1 MALELAINDKIIPID
16 ALAKQTYKNMSVIPI
31 KTEFGSDVDILN
43 LNKGLDLGI
52 VTISE
57 CEPSTVGEVLVKN
70 DAVNPLILLD
80 GDEIIGANQNRIVN
94 SSLLIPP
101 HTTMKVSVSC
111 TEKGR
116 WQYTKGFEHSKYLAN
131 SKTRTAKEYCN
142 FHQKDLQSVVW
153 ESIDELESDLLVKSK
168 TSAMSE
174 SYETFKNVHDDYIK
188 HFPLENMQ
196 TGAAIIIDGAIKG
209 IEIMQTPSLYK
220 QYHEKILRS
229 YIIDNDFKGKE
240 TDGNEFE
247 TVINGISHSEFSK
260 KTNDGWGDSL
270 KVINDYGIGSVLL
283 YENELIHFQ
292 YFKKPEITV

>member
-1 MALELAINDKIIPID
+1 MALELAINDKIIQID
-16 ALAKQTYKNMSVIPI
+16 ALTKQSYGNMSVIPI
-31 KTEFGSDVDILN
+31 KTEFGMDVDILN

-52 VTISE
+52 VSISE

-101 HTTMKVSVSC
+101 YTTMKVSVSC

-116 WQYTKGFEHSKYLAN
+116 WEYTKGFEHSKYLAN
-131 SKTRTAKEYCN
+131 SKTRVAKEYCN
-142 FHQKDLQSVVW
+142 FHEENLQSVVW

-174 SYETFKNVHDDYIK
+174 SYETFKNVHDDYIM
-188 HFPLENMQ
+188 HFPLENLQ
-196 TGAAIIIDGAIKG
+196 TGAAIIINGEIKG
-209 IEIMQTPSLYK
+209 IEIMQTPSLYR

-229 YIIDNDFKGKE
+229 YIIDNDFNGNE
-240 TDGNEFE
+240 TDENEFE
-247 TVINGISHSEFSK
+247 TVLNGISHSEFSE
-260 KTNDGWGDSL
+260 KTNDGLGDSL
-270 KVINDYGIGSVLL
+270 KVINDYGIGSALL

-292 YFKKPEITV
+292 YFKKPEITI